1 MVKAAGIPTYRT
13 RFSKHEFNQHQR
25 LSLLIF
31 KEYLG
36 VKYRQL
42 CDILELNGD
51 ITKILGCSRIP
62 HYSTLCKFSHRI
74 SSKLISKVLQKI
86 TSLFYRSYGRISTIA
101 VDSTGFPTSYFS
113 YYYSVRALKERK
125 GFLKVSLAVDTQ
137 KQTILSLK
145 ITGNRQHDSQHVQS
159 LLRNASRI
167 NWRIITFLIKDTILK
182 LFIDRSGK
190 RSEGFPIS
198 QFVTGML
205 RMSGDFFAKKW

>member
-1 MVKAAGIPTYRT
+1 MQLINNKEPYSYSNPKHISFLTLTLNVVKAAGIPTYRT
-13 RFSKHEFNQHQR
+13 RFSKHEFNQHQL

-42 CDILELNGD
+42 CDILELNDD
-51 ITKILGCSRIP
+51 IKKILGCSRIP

-86 TSLFYRSYGRISTIA
+86 TSLFYRSPGRISTIA

-137 KQTILSLK
+137 KKPFS
-145 ITGNRQHDSQHVQS
+145 
-159 LLRNASRI
+159 
-167 NWRIITFLIKDTILK
+167 
-182 LFIDRSGK
+182 
-190 RSEGFPIS
+190 P
-198 QFVTGML
+198 
-205 RMSGDFFAKKW
+205 